1 MSENNVTRRS
11 FLAGAAGV
19 AATCAVAGGIA
30 AAAGAAPQALAEAS
44 APAGTR
50 VVSIVSSAD
59 RVVPV
64 SSARLGKLVRID
76 GVIHENLPQVTR
88 PVLEALDWR
97 P

>member
-44 APAGTR
+44 APAGATTTAHSLCNACSSKCGFKAY
-50 VVSIVSSAD
+50 VVD
-59 RVVPV
+59 GK
-64 SSARLGKLVRID
+64 LGKLIGD
-76 GVIHENLPQVTR
+76 EAHPLSLIHI
-88 PVLEALDWR
+88 
-97 P
+97 